1 LSESDWIKLLVKFKG
16 KCQICE
22 NPISTGEYA
31 LWSKSSKQIKHLN
44 CKINNNNNETRKEPE
59 KKSLKLQLECFLCK
73 TSDNIDPFLL
83 KELLYNE
90 SQENSVFLC
99 KLCLENPT
107 SYLRYQ
113 EVMLE
118 KVKKIAKLKSI

>member
-1 LSESDWIKLLVKFKG
+1 MIIYFLFKV
-16 KCQICE
+16 CIFS
-22 NPISTGEYA
+22 I
-31 LWSKSSKQIKHLN
+31 IIF
-44 CKINNNNNETRKEPE
+44 KINNNNNETRKEPE

-73 TSDNIDPFLL
+73 TSDNIDPYLL

-99 KLCLENPT
+99 KLCLENPK

-113 EVMLE
+113 EIMYE
-118 KVKKIAKLKSI
+118 KVKKIAKLKST

>member
-1 LSESDWIKLLVKFKG
+1 MSEPDWIKLLVKFKG

-22 NPISTGEYA
+22 NPISPGEYA

-44 CKINNNNNETRKEPE
+44 CRINNTNETRKEP
-59 KKSLKLQLECFLCK
+59 KKESLKLQLECFLCK
-73 TSDNIDPFLL
+73 TSDNIDPSFL

-99 KLCLENPT
+99 KSCLENPT
-107 SYLRYQ
+107 SYKRYQ

>member
-1 LSESDWIKLLVKFKG
+1 MSESDWIKLLVKFKG

-22 NPISTGEYA
+22 NPISPGEYA

-44 CKINNNNNETRKEPE
+44 CRINNTNETRKEP
-59 KKSLKLQLECFLCK
+59 KKESLKLQLECFLCK
-73 TSDNIDPFLL
+73 TSDNIDPYLL

-107 SYLRYQ
+107 SYKRYQ